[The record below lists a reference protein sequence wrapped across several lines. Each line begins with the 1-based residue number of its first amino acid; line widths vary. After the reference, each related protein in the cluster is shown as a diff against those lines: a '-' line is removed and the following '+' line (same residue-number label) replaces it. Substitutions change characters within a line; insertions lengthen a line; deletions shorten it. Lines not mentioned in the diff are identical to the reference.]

1 MAFAALLFG
10 GTIGII
16 SFLMALMVLDYGL
29 LTALSIYLSAGFGS
43 AVLLIGFALT
53 SAWTRPEDT

>member
-16 SFLMALMVLDYGL
+16 SFLMALLVLDDGL
-29 LTALSIYLSAGFGS
+29 LTAFSIYLSAGFGS
-43 AVLLIGFALT
+43 AFLLIGFALLP
-53 SAWTRPEDT
+53 AWTRPEDT